1 MLQGQEGTNL
11 TRPISTD
18 PYALSAGWMAGMFLL
33 TPLSMKICNAAFR
46 FGDMVF
52 DNSEEEKNTVPMEA
66 FPTFNQARTAPQPE

>member
-1 MLQGQEGTNL
+1 
-11 TRPISTD
+11 
-18 PYALSAGWMAGMFLL
+18 MAGMFLL